1 MTLKS
6 KPSSEILGYRDELH
20 SCVQSLALNSQ
31 NGSQCAAL
39 GAKAPIGIMGRSQH
53 QRASS

>member
-39 GAKAPIGIMGRSQH
+39 GAKAPIGKMGRSQH